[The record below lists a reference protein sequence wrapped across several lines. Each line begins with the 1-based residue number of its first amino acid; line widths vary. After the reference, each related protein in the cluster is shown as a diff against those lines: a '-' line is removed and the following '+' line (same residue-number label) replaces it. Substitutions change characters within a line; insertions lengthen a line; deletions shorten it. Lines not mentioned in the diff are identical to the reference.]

1 MENLPRE
8 AVGTFILA
16 GGQSSR
22 MGSEKGL
29 LLFAGKPLVLRM
41 ARLVEF
47 AGDPPVIIGPPAK
60 FGGIGFRV
68 VADDQ
73 RGVRGKDRR
82 GVGIGGGPLVGI
94 CTALRV
100 ATRGW
105 NLIVACDLP
114 FLTREW
120 LEFLIAR
127 ALDSPADVVIPLNE
141 RGYEPLCAMYRQR
154 CYPTI
159 AAALARGVRKVTDG
173 LAGLTISAI
182 ARDEWKGFDPRGQLF
197 KNVNTP
203 ADYDE
208 ARTAA
213 EETA

>member
-1 MENLPRE
+1 MDNLPRE
-8 AVGTFILA
+8 AIGTFILA
-16 GGQSSR
+16 GGQSSC

-29 LLFAGKPLVLRM
+29 LPFVGKPLVLRM
-41 ARLVEF
+41 AKLVEF
-47 AGDPPVIIGPPAK
+47 AGDAPAIIGPPGK
-60 FGGIGFRV
+60 YGGMGFRV
-68 VADDQ
+68 VDD
-73 RGVRGKDRR
+73 DRR

-94 CTALRV
+94 CTALRA

-120 LEFLIAR
+120 LEFLMAR

-141 RGYEPLCAMYRQR
+141 RGYEPLCAMYRKR
-154 CYPTI
+154 CHATI
-159 AAALARGVRKVTDG
+159 AAALGRGVRKVTDG
-173 LAGLTISAI
+173 LAGLTISAV
-182 ARDEWKGFDPRGQLF
+182 APEEWKGFDPSGRLF

-213 EETA
+213 EERP

>member
-1 MENLPRE
+1 MSNLPRE
-8 AVGTFILA
+8 AIGTFILA

-29 LLFAGKPLVLRM
+29 LPIAGKPLILRM
-41 ARLVEF
+41 ARLVEL
-47 AGDPPVIIGPPAK
+47 AGDAPVIIGPPARY
-60 FGGIGFRV
+60 GGMGFRV
-68 VADDQ
+68 VAD
-73 RGVRGKDRR
+73 DRR

-154 CYPTI
+154 CHPPI

-173 LAGLTISAI
+173 LAGLTMSAI

>member
-1 MENLPRE
+1 MDSLPHE
-8 AVGTFILA
+8 AIGAFILA

-29 LLFAGKPLVLRM
+29 LPFAGKPLVLRM

-47 AGDPPVIIGPPAK
+47 AGDAPIIIGPPGK

-68 VADDQ
+68 VADD
-73 RGVRGKDRR
+73 RR
-82 GVGIGGGPLVGI
+82 GLGIGGGPLVGI
-94 CTALRV
+94 STALRV

-154 CYPTI
+154 CHPAI

-173 LAGLTISAI
+173 LAGLTMSAI

>member
-1 MENLPRE
+1 MDNLPRE
-8 AVGTFILA
+8 AIGTFILA

-29 LLFAGKPLVLRM
+29 LPFAGKPLVLRM

-47 AGDPPVIIGPPAK
+47 AGDAPVIIGPPGK
-60 FGGIGFRV
+60 YGGIGFRV
-68 VADDQ
+68 VDD
-73 RGVRGKDRR
+73 DRR

-94 CTALRV
+94 CTALRA

-120 LEFLIAR
+120 LEFLRAR

-141 RGYEPLCAMYRQR
+141 GGYEPLCAMYRKR
-154 CYPTI
+154 CYQEI

-173 LAGLTISAI
+173 LAGLTMSAI
-182 ARDEWKGFDPRGQLF
+182 AREEWKGFDPSGRLF

-208 ARTAA
+208 ACAAA
-213 EETA
+213 EERS